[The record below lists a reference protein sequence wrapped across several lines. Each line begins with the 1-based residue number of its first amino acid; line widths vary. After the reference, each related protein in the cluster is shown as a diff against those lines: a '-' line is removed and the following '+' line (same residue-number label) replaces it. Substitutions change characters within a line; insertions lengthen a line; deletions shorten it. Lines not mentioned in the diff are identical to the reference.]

1 MSTIPNY
8 IGLNVITLSAIENL
22 LIPILLTLKKQINMY
37 KFHHYVIDWEKVKT
51 QEDIITIL
59 KELNIAFDN
68 PSEDMKKLCKYVNKS
83 DGCEVKLD

>member
-1 MSTIPNY
+1 MH
-8 IGLNVITLSAIENL
+8 
-22 LIPILLTLKKQINMY
+22 
-37 KFHHYVIDWEKVKT
+37 KFQHYVIDWEKVKT